1 MILKGPRS
9 RPKKGAQGKSAGP
22 KARPKKG
29 AQGKIEKKKPGKN
42 PPKKMKQKNSPRPP
56 DSADRSV
63 SSRRYGRN
71 SGFGLKV
78 PRGPQT
84 DQNRPKNPK
93 IHPNP
98 GGDPEAPIS
107 LAGFY
112 VIRFLFQYVREHE
125 HVDPNASP
133 QLELERCSTH
143 CK

>member
-9 RPKKGAQGKSAGP
+9 RPKKGAQVHPRAQRPGP
-22 KARPKKG
+22 KRGPR
-29 AQGKIEKKKPGKN
+29 KKKQHKKS
-42 PPKKMKQKNSPRPP
+42 KKMKQNNSPRPP

-84 DQNRPKNPK
+84 DQNRPKKPK

-112 VIRFLFQYVREHE
+112 VFPHTLG
-125 HVDPNASP
+125 DPWGCLVSQRPYGDKSKISKA
-133 QLELERCSTH
+133 
-143 CK
+143 

>member
-1 MILKGPRS
+1 MVCPRCVLWILDLGPKGPAQKRG
-9 RPKKGAQGKSAGP
+9 PKENLRAQGPGP
-22 KARPKKG
+22 KRGPKSIRGPKDPAQKG
-29 AQGKIEKKKPGKN
+29 GPRKKIMN
-42 PPKKMKQKNSPRPP
+42 QKNSPRPP

-107 LAGFY
+107 LAGLY
-112 VIRFLFQYVREHE
+112 VL
-125 HVDPNASP
+125 
-133 QLELERCSTH
+133 L
-143 CK
+143 CKTTTKRSKQVP